1 MVVTFTPDKPAI
13 RFTPEK
19 NQVRFTPEEP
29 VQADPNIQVA
39 IGKFLAGESTEN
51 PVAPGQ
57 TIIPTIT
64 DPIDV
69 DVRFVT
75 DIEQED
81 PSFLKRMFTI
91 GGKGLW
97 KGLGIISW
105 PFERIG
111 YTIATPLTTT
121 LESRKETLRQ
131 RGESTIGFGVLRPRL
146 VSSKEAKREFSEL
159 LPALK
164 AIGQAW
170 IPGREVP
177 ENVRTYGDFWGSYR
191 EALTGEPAPQWYK
204 NTIGIATEFLLDPFV
219 FSKLAKMI
227 GKTVKLTGIPQ
238 KITAK
243 ALPAWKLAKLEAR
256 AKTGARITKAGE
268 LGKSLGRR
276 DLKKLAQQLSK
287 ETGKPIGTR
296 AVQQRLGQLI
306 KGGITTRPELAAK
319 ANPIIEEFA
328 RNAEILRG
336 LKILPKETFLT
347 KLPKKRIAEL
357 TKQRMLLQS
366 QIAKLQ
372 KWPTRTPKVI
382 SGKTGKELQR
392 RFPGQAEKIQK
403 LQGRIDDIAD
413 KIQQSYK
420 IGGEKYLPRMY
431 RSKEEERLAIR
442 FTGWSKHR
450 IRAHYAKRRQK
461 IPDEVRKIMGEIK
474 EPAFPVMK
482 RLIQQGSDIET
493 AKLYEFAARNPK
505 WVSHKWVPG
514 LAKKALPDTKA
525 FGALR
530 GKFVHPT
537 IHSDVTELNR
547 MRGDFEK
554 IYETLIGSWKL
565 GKVVL
570 NPATHMRNKISNK
583 ILLDLSGMGYGEQAK
598 YALRALKEFRSN
610 SKDYQIA
617 KQYFARTSLVRGELL
632 DDILRTTS
640 KSQGA
645 SAIER
650 GINATRRGVK
660 WLTKKPS
667 DIYQH
672 EEFVN
677 KFMKYLQQKDQGKS
691 TLQAI
696 QEANKW
702 LFDYGDLATWERNIA
717 RRIIPFYTFPRKAL
731 PRVAEAMIERPL
743 TVAKYPLIAKLTT
756 QASLARL
763 EMDDEDYEQLR
774 NVLPQ
779 YMQQGSYILMPYR
792 DDNGDLRFFD
802 WTYIVP
808 WGELNEIGET
818 NIGSILLSNPFV
830 RITADVAANKS
841 IWTGRKIYDDRI
853 PPEEQTSEYRT
864 EQTLKKVKY
873 VWGSLMPSL
882 APKGLYWDKL
892 LEAAQGKPLKTIPGK
907 EKKRLLPET
916 IAHVLL
922 GLRTQAIDPEEQRHW
937 RLREKQGQIGEVQ
950 KNMRDAVL
958 RWQSGNI
965 TDDEYFERRDIYLK
979 QIEKLLKS
987 SVFK

>member
-1 MVVTFTPDKPAI
+1 MAI
-13 RFTPEK
+13 RFTSDKPA
-19 NQVRFTPEEP
+19 VRFTPEEKEIGFIP
-29 VQADPNIQVA
+29 EKPIQVDPNIQIAARKV
-39 IGKFLAGESTEN
+39 IAGESTER
-51 PVAPGQ
+51 PVLPRQ
-57 TIIPTIT
+57 TIIPTIA
-64 DPIDV
+64 DPADI
-69 DVRFVT
+69 DVRFST

-81 PSFLKRMFTI
+81 PSFLKRMFTV

-97 KGLGIISW
+97 KGLGIITW

-111 YTIATPLTTT
+111 YTIATPVTTA

-131 RGESTIGFGVLRPRL
+131 RGEKPIGFDVLRPRL
-146 VSSKEAKREFSEL
+146 VTSKEAKREFSEL

-170 IPGREVP
+170 VPGREVP
-177 ENVRTYGDFWGSYR
+177 ENVRTYGDFWDSYH
-191 EALTGEPAPQWYK
+191 EILTGEPAPQWYK
-204 NTIGIATEFLLDPFV
+204 NTTDIATGFLIDPVV
-219 FSKLAKMI
+219 FGKLLKTI
-227 GKTVKLTGIPQ
+227 GGAAKLTGVPQ
-238 KITAK
+238 RITAK

-287 ETGKPIGTR
+287 ETGRHIGTK

-328 RNAEILRG
+328 KNAEVLRG
-336 LKILPKETFLT
+336 LKILSRETRLT
-347 KLPKKRIAEL
+347 KLPKRRIAEL
-357 TKQRMLLQS
+357 TKQKEFLQS
-366 QIAKLQ
+366 QMVKLQ

-382 SGKTGKELQR
+382 SGKTGRELQR

-403 LQGRIDDIAD
+403 LQSKIDDVAD
-413 KIQQSYK
+413 KIQDSYK
-420 IGGEKYLPRMY
+420 VGGEKYLPRMY
-431 RSKEEERLAIR
+431 RSKEEERLARR

-450 IRAHYAKRRQK
+450 IRAFYAKRRQK

-493 AKLYEFAARNPK
+493 AKLYEFAAGNPQWANSK
-505 WVSHKWVPG
+505 WFPG
-514 LAKKALPDTKA
+514 LAAKALPDTKA

-530 GKFVHPT
+530 GKFVHPK

-554 IYETLIGSWKL
+554 IYETFIGSWKL

-598 YALRALKEFRSN
+598 YALRALKEFRAN

-617 KQYFARTSLVRGELL
+617 KQYFARTSLVKGELL
-632 DDILRTTS
+632 DDILRTTVQ
-640 KSQGA
+640 SQGT
-645 SAIER
+645 SAIEK

-702 LFDYGDLATWERNIA
+702 LFDYGDLATWEKNIA

-731 PRVAEAMIERPL
+731 PRVAEAMVERPL

-763 EMDDEDYEQLR
+763 KMDDEDYEQLR

-792 DDNGDLRFFD
+792 DKNGDLRFFD

-818 NIGSILLSNPFV
+818 NIGSILLSNPLV
-830 RITADVAANKS
+830 RITADIAANKS

-853 PPEEQTSEYRT
+853 PPEEQTSEYRA

-882 APKGLYWDKL
+882 APQGLYWDKL

-916 IAHVLL
+916 VAHVLL

-937 RLREKQGQIGEVQ
+937 RLREKQGQIGELQ
-950 KNMRDAVL
+950 KNMRDSIL

-965 TDDEYFERRDIYLK
+965 TDDEYFERRDVLLK
-979 QIEKLLKS
+979 QVEKLLKS
-987 SVFK
+987 PVFR

>member
-1 MVVTFTPDKPAI
+1 MAI
-13 RFTPEK
+13 RFTPDK
-19 NQVRFTPEEP
+19 SAIRFVPDEVKFVPE
-29 VQADPNIQVA
+29 VQLDPNAQITT
-39 IGKFLAGESTEN
+39 GKILAGEPTEK
-51 PVAPGQ
+51 PISSGR
-57 TIIPTIT
+57 TIIPTIA
-64 DPIDV
+64 DPTDV
-69 DVRFVT
+69 DIRFTT

-81 PSFLKRMFTI
+81 PSFLKRMFTV

-111 YTIATPLTTT
+111 YTIATPVTTA
-121 LESRKETLRQ
+121 LESRRETLRQ
-131 RGESTIGFGVLRPRL
+131 RGEGTIGFGVLRPRL
-146 VSSKEAKREFSEL
+146 VTPKEAKREFSEL

-170 IPGREVP
+170 VPGRAVP
-177 ENVRTYGDFWGSYR
+177 ENVRTYGDFWDSYHQV
-191 EALTGEPAPQWYK
+191 LTGEPAPRWYK
-204 NTIGIATEFLLDPFV
+204 NTTDIATGFLIDPVV
-219 FSKLAKMI
+219 FGKLVKMVGKAAK
-227 GKTVKLTGIPQ
+227 VTGIPQ
-238 KITAK
+238 RVTSK

-268 LGKSLGRR
+268 LGKSLGKR
-276 DLKKLAQQLSK
+276 DLKKLAHQLSK
-287 ETGKPIGTR
+287 ESGRHIGTK

-306 KGGITTRPELAAK
+306 KGSITTRPELAAK
-319 ANPIIEEFA
+319 AHPVIEEFA
-328 RNAEILRG
+328 RNAEILRK

-357 TKQRMLLQS
+357 IKQKKLLQS
-366 QIAKLQ
+366 QLIKLQ
-372 KWPTRTPKVI
+372 KWPTRTQKVI

-392 RFPGQAEKIQK
+392 RFPGQSERIRK
-403 LQGRIDDIAD
+403 LQSRIDDVAD
-413 KIQQSYK
+413 KIQDSYK
-420 IGGEKYLPRMY
+420 VGGEQYLPRMY
-431 RSKEEERLAIR
+431 RSKEEERLAR
-442 FTGWSKHR
+442 KFTGWSRHR
-450 IRAHYAKRRQK
+450 IRALYAKRRQK
-461 IPDEVRKIMGEIK
+461 IPNEVRKIMGEIK

-493 AKLYEFAARNPK
+493 AKLYEFAANNPRWANNK
-505 WVSHKWVPG
+505 WFPG
-514 LAKKALPDTKA
+514 LARKALPDTKA

-530 GKFVHPT
+530 GKFVHPK

-547 MRGDFEK
+547 MRGNFEQL
-554 IYETLIGSWKL
+554 YDTLIGSWKL

-570 NPATHMRNKISNK
+570 SPATHMRNKISNK
-583 ILLDLSGMGYGEQAK
+583 ILLDLSGMGYGEQTK
-598 YALRALKEFRSN
+598 YALRALKEFRAN
-610 SKDYQIA
+610 SKEYQIA
-617 KQYFARTSLVRGELL
+617 KQYFARTSQVKGELL
-632 DDILRTTS
+632 DDLLRTTS
-640 KSQGA
+640 KPQGA
-645 SAIER
+645 SALEK
-650 GINATRRGVK
+650 GINATRRGTK

-702 LFDYGDLATWERNIA
+702 LFDYGDLATWEKTIA

-743 TVAKYPLIAKLTT
+743 TVAKYPLMAKLAT
-756 QASLARL
+756 QASLAKL
-763 EMDDEDYEQLR
+763 KMTDEDYEQLR

-818 NIGSILLSNPFV
+818 NIGSILLSNPLV
-830 RITADVAANKS
+830 GITADIAANKS
-841 IWTGRKIYDDRI
+841 IWSGRKIYDDRI
-853 PPEEQTSEYRT
+853 PPEEQTSEYRA

-882 APKGLYWDKL
+882 APEGLYWDKL
-892 LEAAQGKPLKTIPGK
+892 LDAVQGKPLKTIPGK

-916 IAHVLL
+916 LAHVLL

-937 RLREKQGQIGEVQ
+937 RLREKQGQIGELQ
-950 KNMRDAVL
+950 KNMQDAIL

-965 TDDEYFERRDIYLK
+965 TDDEYFERRDILLK
-979 QIEKLLKS
+979 QVEKLLKS
-987 SVFK
+987 PVFK